1 MPKGT
6 GGSNPSL
13 SATLSLLDK
22 EGQIKPST
30 MEKYPSGRRGS
41 PAKGVGC
48 VSAARVQIPASPPKP
63 CQTTFRQGSFYV
75 WKGKI
80 SPKAPNSFFCPMKN
94 DCHFQTD
101 AESERPLRACFF
113 DFIQFNLSD
122 RECAQPYFSRPAAPR
137 RQRGC
142 GRWHPRCGGASR
154 VPPDRQC
161 PRLSA

>member
-1 MPKGT
+1 MPQGT

-13 SATLSLLDK
+13 SATLSLADK

-63 CQTTFRQGSFYV
+63 CQTMFRQGPFYV

-80 SPKAPNSFFCPMKN
+80 PPKAPNSFFCPMKN

-101 AESERPLRACFF
+101 AESEHPLRACFL
-113 DFIQFNLSD
+113 ISFNLTCPT
-122 RECAQPYFSRPAAPR
+122 RNAWFYCFSSSSTTPSAGLRSIAPTM
-137 RQRGC
+137 
-142 GRWHPRCGGASR
+142 RWGK
-154 VPPDRQC
+154 
-161 PRLSA
+161 